1 VLESDIDAGR
11 NFEKPSR
18 PGLLF
23 FSNSF
28 IAHPFSL
35 DPSCTARA
43 RALSWLDEYRRQ

>member
-1 VLESDIDAGR
+1 MEAGR

-23 FSNSF
+23 LSNSF

-35 DPSCTARA
+35 DSSDTALA
-43 RALSWLDEYRRQ
+43 RSAQMLTEYRRL

>member
-1 VLESDIDAGR
+1 VLESDIEAGR

-23 FSNSF
+23 LSNSF

-35 DPSCTARA
+35 DPSCASLA
-43 RALSWLDEYRRQ
+43 QALQTLIEYRRL

>member
-1 VLESDIDAGR
+1 MEAGR

-23 FSNSF
+23 LSNSF

-35 DPSCTARA
+35 DPSCAAFA
-43 RALSWLDEYRRQ
+43 RALPTLIEYRRL